1 MCFIVLPKPPVQ
13 RLVIAA
19 LHVQNLLDNGTLTNA
34 WGEGKPDDIN
44 TAVAAFDRLQESAT
58 ALANEEKSVTPFLRY
73 RQEILGHYETAGRLR
88 ALVLNLWGGQPVNLG
103 LLFMNADE
111 RHTRIALECIV
122 SYATHGENDSHFMG
136 LAAEI
141 IEALPQRE
149 EVAA

>member
-1 MCFIVLPKPPVQ
+1 MCFITLPKPPVQ
-13 RLVIAA
+13 RLIIAA
-19 LHVQNLLDNGTLTNA
+19 QHVQSLLDNGTLTNA

-58 ALANEEKSVTPFLRY
+58 ALAIEQKQVTPFLRY
-73 RQEILGHYETAGRLR
+73 RQEIFGHYETAERLR

-103 LLFMNADE
+103 VLFMGADE

-122 SYATHGENDSHFMG
+122 SYTALGENDSHFMG
-136 LAAEI
+136 LASELM
-141 IEALPQRE
+141 EMRTS

>member
-1 MCFIVLPKPPVQ
+1 MCYIVLPKPPVQ

-19 LHVQNLLDNGTLTNA
+19 LHIQNLLDNGTLTNA

-44 TAVAAFDRLQESAT
+44 TAVAAFDRLNEAAV
-58 ALANEEKSVTPFLRY
+58 ALSGEEKAVTPFLRY
-73 RQEILGHYETAGRLR
+73 RQEIMGKYETAFRLR
-88 ALVLNLWGGQPVNLG
+88 ALVLNLWGGRPANLG

-122 SYATHGENDSHFMG
+122 SYTTHGENDSHFMG

-141 IEALPQRE
+141 IDNEPV